1 MKKHILFLF
10 LFAQVFMLNAQE
22 QIKLTQLD
30 LAKLPKAIKY
40 EGKIVTAVR
49 FTDNVGDNIVI
60 TTETGIYNNAKFKH
74 ENEGKDAELFAYHF
88 IIKNDSVKQTWKVY
102 DYTSDCP
109 LDVEASFIKN
119 TFQVTDLNKDGV
131 AEIWL
136 MYRVACRGDVSPAD
150 MKIIM
155 YQAQQKYAM
164 RGQNKVV
171 ADVDEKGNKQYLGG
185 EYKFDPAFQTAP
197 KEFTE
202 FAEKLWNKNIMEI
215 WEK

>member
-1 MKKHILFLF
+1 MKKYILFL
-10 LFAQVFMLNAQE
+10 LVLVQTLMGLAQD

-30 LAKLPKAIKY
+30 LAKLPKGIKY

-49 FTDNVGDNIVI
+49 FTDNAGDNIVI
-60 TTETGIYNNAKFKH
+60 TTETGVFNSTKFKE
-74 ENEGKDAELFAYHF
+74 ENGDDAELFAYHF
-88 IIKNDSVKQTWKVY
+88 IIKNDSVKLLWKVY
-102 DYTSDCP
+102 DYVSDCYV
-109 LDVEASFIKN
+109 DIEASFIKN

-136 MYRVACRGDVSPAD
+136 MYKIACRGDASPAD

-164 RGQNKVV
+164 RGQNKVI
-171 ADVDEKGNKQYLGG
+171 DGVDEKGNKYYLGG

-202 FAEKLWNKNIMEI
+202 FAEKLWNKNIMQI
-215 WEK
+215 WGE